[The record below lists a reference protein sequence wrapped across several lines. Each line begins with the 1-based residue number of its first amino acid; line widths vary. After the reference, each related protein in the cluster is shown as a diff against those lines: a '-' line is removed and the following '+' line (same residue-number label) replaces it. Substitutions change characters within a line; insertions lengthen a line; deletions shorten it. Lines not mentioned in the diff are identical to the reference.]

1 MRGGVI
7 SIVAVR
13 AMSAAM
19 RRAAARGA
27 VPCRISPAVSFLR
40 LVEYRFF
47 FSSYRY
53 EFLASSWSFW
63 RLVPYSPV
71 LRGIMPVWKYGLPC
85 SPFRFCLASS
95 HRIVS
100 SHRHVSSFRLVSS
113 LRLISTRSAIR
124 FARYGRREEGVPFDY
139 LYWCRFLNNS
149 VWVSQSGVDVV
160 EYVFLPRLSIY
171 HETSNL
177 DVFSIF
183 RYAY

>member
-1 MRGGVI
+1 MRYRRAPAGGGI
-7 SIVAVR
+7 SIAVAVM
-13 AMSAAM
+13 AISAVM

-53 EFLASSWSFW
+53 EFPASSLSFW

-95 HRIVS
+95 RRIVS

-113 LRLISTRSAIR
+113 LRLVSTRTAIR
-124 FARYGRREEGVPFDY
+124 FDRYGRREGDRVSFDY
-139 LYWCRFLNNS
+139 SYMR
-149 VWVSQSGVDVV
+149 
-160 EYVFLPRLSIY
+160 
-171 HETSNL
+171 
-177 DVFSIF
+177 
-183 RYAY
+183 